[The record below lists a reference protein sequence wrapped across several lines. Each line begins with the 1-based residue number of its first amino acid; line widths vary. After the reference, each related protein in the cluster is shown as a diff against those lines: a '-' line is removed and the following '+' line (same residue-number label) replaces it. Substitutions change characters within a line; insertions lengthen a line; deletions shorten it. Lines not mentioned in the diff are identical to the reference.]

1 MLDDDVQD
9 TADDAIFQSVAGE
22 CDGKRREASLIK
34 LPVCTRVW
42 IGNIL
47 MIMIMM
53 IKRKQMVEYSTY

>member
-1 MLDDDVQD
+1 MED

-34 LPVCTRVW
+34 LPDCTRVR

-53 IKRKQMVEYSTY
+53 IKRK